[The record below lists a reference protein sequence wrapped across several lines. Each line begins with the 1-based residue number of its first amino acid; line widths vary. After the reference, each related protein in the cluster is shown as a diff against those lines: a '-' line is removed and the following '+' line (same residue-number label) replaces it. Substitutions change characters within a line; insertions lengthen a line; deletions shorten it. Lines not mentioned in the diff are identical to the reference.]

1 MSYLS
6 DKDVKNLFEH
16 RPLQQAESDDAYGDE
31 LTAVAW
37 AYFVARE
44 VLDQAQRGAA
54 DAVSAKEEWESTTEP
69 SLSGELKD
77 KVLNASTRADRAFFA
92 ATDALRDGAAALKEN
107 PRLHGNLSTF
117 VFATAKYTYE
127 TVDAA
132 KVANE
137 AWEAVWYSDDENGDD
152 DDD

>member
-6 DKDVKNLFEH
+6 DKDIKNLFDH
-16 RPLQQAESDDAYGDE
+16 RPLQRAESDGAYGDE

-44 VLDQAQRGAA
+44 ALDQAQRGAA
-54 DAVSAKEEWESTTEP
+54 DAVSAKEEWESTTEE
-69 SLSGELKD
+69 SLSEELKD
-77 KVLNASTRADRAFFA
+77 KVLSASLRADRAFFA
-92 ATDALRDGAAALKEN
+92 ATVALRDGAAVLKEN
-107 PRLHGNLSTF
+107 SPLHGNLADF

-137 AWEAVWYSDDENGDD
+137 AWKAVWYPYDGNDEGND
-152 DDD
+152 